1 MAVMMAL
8 ALAAAANG
16 AVMDDP
22 YVWLEDPYSPKA
34 LAWVEAENARTV
46 SILESDPAYP
56 ALYAD
61 ALKIAEATDRVPTPE
76 LVGQQVY
83 NFWQDAGH
91 VRGIWRKK
99 SVTGYAAKDIAWQP
113 VLDLDALSAAE
124 KANWVWKGADCEPT
138 KEQRCLLRLS
148 DGGEDATTEREFDLT
163 TGRFVPG
170 GFNLPTSKQDNAWED
185 ANTLLVTRDWGP
197 GTMTKSGYPF
207 VVKRLKRGQPLSSAV
222 ELFRGVETDVGAG
235 PRVFVDAAGNRVVM
249 FQRSIDFFHTENSIL
264 TPRGVIKLDIPQKGR
279 VYGMIDG
286 QIVMLVQQ
294 DWAGTPI
301 KGGSLVSFD
310 AKAAMSGKPVP
321 TLIYAPRDRQSVDID
336 EVKLTRNRVLAT
348 VNDNVRGRIW
358 SFGRSGAGWTAK
370 RLPLPD
376 NAATY
381 LVSTDRTTDQA
392 YLNATSFLLPS
403 TIFVADAAAGTATS
417 LKVSPA
423 RFDAS
428 GQVSEQYEAVSKD
441 GTRVP
446 YFIVHPRGAA
456 PAGGWPTILD
466 AYGGFEVVNTPS
478 YRGVMGKLWL
488 ERGGAYVLANIRG
501 GGEFGPAWH
510 EAALNVNRQ
519 RAYDDFAA
527 VGEDLVKRG
536 FTSKPRLG
544 ITGGSNGGLLMGVE
558 LTQRPDLWSAVNIN
572 VPLLDMIR
580 IAKIAAG
587 ASWQGEYG
595 DVADPAIRAFWDK
608 VSPYQQLSAQAKLPM
623 PYIFTTTK
631 DDRVGPGHARKFAA
645 RMKEYGLPYLY
656 YENTEGGH
664 GSGANLKQTART
676 NALQMVYF
684 KRQLMGTAQ

>member
-8 ALAAAANG
+8 ALAAAASGG
-16 AVMDDP
+16 AMDDP
-22 YVWLEDPYSPKA
+22 YIWLEEPYAPKA
-34 LAWVEAENARTV
+34 LAWVEAENARTL
-46 SILESDPAYP
+46 SILEQDPAYP

-61 ALKIAEATDRVPTPE
+61 ALKIAEATDRVPNPN
-76 LVGQQVY
+76 LIGGAVY

-91 VRGIWRKK
+91 VRGIWRM
-99 SVTGYAAKDIAWQP
+99 TTPAGYAATDIAWKP
-113 VLDLDALSAAE
+113 VLDLDALSTAE
-124 KANWVWKGADCEPT
+124 KANWVWKGADCEPI

-163 TGRFVPG
+163 TGAFVPG
-170 GFNLPTSKQDNAWED
+170 GFTLPTSKQNVSWED
-185 ANTLLVTRDWGP
+185 PETLLVARDWGA
-197 GTMTKSGYPF
+197 GSMTKSGYPF

-222 ELFRGVETDVGAG
+222 EIFRGAETDVSAG
-235 PRVFVDAAGNRVVM
+235 PNVLVDAAGQKVVL
-249 FQRSIDFFHTENSIL
+249 FQRGLDFFHSDYSIL
-264 TPRGVIKLDIPQKGR
+264 TPKGIIKLEVPQKGQI
-279 VYGMIDG
+279 YGMVDG
-286 QIVMLVQQ
+286 QIVMLVQE

-321 TLIYAPRDRQSVDID
+321 TLIYAPGDRQSVDSD
-336 EVKLTRNRVLAT
+336 EVQLTRSRVLAT

-370 RLPLPD
+370 RLPMPD

-381 LVSTDRTTDQA
+381 LVTTDRTSDQA

-403 TIFVADAAAGTATS
+403 TIYTADAAAGTTQS

-428 GQVSEQYEAVSKD
+428 GLVSEQFEAVSKD
-441 GTRVP
+441 GTRIP
-446 YFIVHPRGAA
+446 YFIVHPKGVA
-456 PAGGWPTILD
+456 PKGGWPTILD

-536 FTSKPRLG
+536 FTSKPHLG

-580 IAKIAAG
+580 ISKIAAG

-608 VSPYQQLSAQAKLPM
+608 VSPYQQLSKTSKLPM

-645 RMKEYGLPYLY
+645 RMKEFGLPYLY

-664 GSGANLKQTART
+664 GAGANLKQVART
-676 NALQMVYF
+676 NALQIVYF
-684 KRQLMGTAQ
+684 KRQLEGTQ

>member
-1 MAVMMAL
+1 MAMMAAL
-8 ALAAAANG
+8 ALATAASGG
-16 AVMDDP
+16 AMDDP
-22 YVWLEDPYSPKA
+22 YIWLEDPYAPKA
-34 LAWVEAENARTV
+34 LAWVEAENARTL
-46 SILESDPAYP
+46 SILEQDPAYP

-61 ALKIAEATDRVPTPE
+61 ALKIAEATDRIPTPN
-76 LVGQQVY
+76 LIAGQVT
-83 NFWQDAGH
+83 NFWQDATH
-91 VRGIWRKK
+91 VRGIWRL
-99 SVTGYAAKDIAWQP
+99 TTPAGYAQTTIAWKT
-113 VLDLDALSAAE
+113 VLDLDALSTAE
-124 KANWVWKGADCEPT
+124 KANWVWKGADCEPI
-138 KEQRCLLRLS
+138 KERRCLLRLS
-148 DGGEDATTEREFDLT
+148 DGGEDATTEREFDLD
-163 TGRFVPG
+163 TGQFVTG
-170 GFNLPTSKQDNAWED
+170 GFTLPTSKQNVSWED
-185 ANTLLVTRDWGP
+185 PDTLLVARDWGA
-197 GTMTKSGYPF
+197 GSMTKSGYPF

-222 ELFRGVETDVGAG
+222 EVFRGAETDVSAG
-235 PRVFVDAAGNRVVM
+235 PNVLVDAAGHKIVL
-249 FQRSIDFFHTENSIL
+249 FQRGLDFFHSDYSIL
-264 TPRGVIKLDIPQKGR
+264 TPRGIIKLDVPQKGQI
-279 VYGMIDG
+279 YGMVDG

-294 DWAGTPI
+294 DWAGTAI

-310 AKAAMSGKPVP
+310 AKAAMTGKPVP
-321 TLIYAPRDRQSVDID
+321 TLIYAPGDRQSVDSD
-336 EVKLTRNRVLAT
+336 EVQLTKSRVLAT
-348 VNDNVRGRIW
+348 INDNVRGRIW

-370 RLPLPD
+370 RLPMPD

-381 LVSTDRTTDQA
+381 LVATDRTSDRA

-403 TIFVADAAAGTATS
+403 TIYTTDAAAGTTQS

-428 GQVSEQYEAVSKD
+428 GLVSEQFEAVSKD
-441 GTRVP
+441 GTHIP
-446 YFIVHPRGAA
+446 YFIVHKAGAV
-456 PAGGWPTILD
+456 PKGGWPTILD

-527 VGEDLVKRG
+527 VGEDLVKCG

-580 IAKIAAG
+580 ISKIAAG

-595 DVADPAIRAFWDK
+595 DVSEPAIRAFWDK
-608 VSPYQQLSAQAKLPM
+608 VSPYQQLSSSSKLPM

-676 NALQMVYF
+676 NALQIIYF
-684 KRQLMGTAQ
+684 KRQLMESAQ

>member
-1 MAVMMAL
+1 MAMMAAL
-8 ALAAAANG
+8 ALAAAASGG
-16 AVMDDP
+16 AMDDP
-22 YVWLEDPYSPKA
+22 YIWLEDPYSPKA
-34 LAWVEAENARTV
+34 LAWVEAENARTLA
-46 SILESDPAYP
+46 ILEKDPAYP
-56 ALYAD
+56 ALFAD
-61 ALKIAEATDRVPTPE
+61 ALKIAEATDRVPTPN
-76 LVGQQVY
+76 LIGGQVY
-83 NFWQDAGH
+83 NFWQDASH
-91 VRGIWRKK
+91 VRGIWRTTGT
-99 SVTGYAAKDIAWQP
+99 SGYAQSAIAWQP
-113 VLDLDALSAAE
+113 VLDLDALSTAE
-124 KANWVWKGADCEPT
+124 RANWVWKGANCEPL
-138 KEQRCLLRLS
+138 KEQRCLLSLS
-148 DGGEDATTEREFDLT
+148 DGGEDAVTQREFDLT
-163 TGRFVPG
+163 TGQFVPG
-170 GFNLPTSKQDNAWED
+170 GFSLPTSKQDNDWED
-185 ANTLLVTRDWGP
+185 ADTLLVTRDWGP

-207 VVKRLKRGQPLSSAV
+207 VVKRLKRGQPLTSAV
-222 ELFRGVETDVGAG
+222 EVFRGTETDVGAG
-235 PRVFVDAAGNRVVM
+235 PRVLVDAAGHKTVL
-249 FQRSIDFFHTENSIL
+249 FQRSRDFFHNENSIL
-264 TPRGVIKLDIPQKGR
+264 TPRGIVKLDIPQKGR
-279 VYGMIDG
+279 IYGMIDG
-286 QIVMLVQQ
+286 QIIMLVQE
-294 DWAGTPI
+294 DWAGTAI

-310 AKAAMSGKPVP
+310 AKAAMGGKPAP
-321 TLIYAPRDRQSVDID
+321 TLIFAPGDRQSVDID
-336 EVKLTRNRVLAT
+336 EVKLTRSRVLAT

-358 SFGRSGAGWTAK
+358 SFGRNGAGWTAK
-370 RLPLPD
+370 RLSLPD

-381 LVSTDRTTDQA
+381 LVSTDRTSDQA

-403 TIFVADAAAGTATS
+403 TIFAADAAAGTTSS

-428 GQVSEQYEAVSKD
+428 GLVSEQYEAVSKD
-441 GTRVP
+441 GTHIP
-446 YFIVHPRGAA
+446 YFIVHKAGVA
-456 PAGGWPTILD
+456 PKGGWPTILD

-478 YRGVMGKLWL
+478 YRGVTGKLWM

-510 EAALNVNRQ
+510 EAALTTNRQ

-580 IAKIAAG
+580 ISKIAAG

-595 DVADPAIRAFWDK
+595 DVADPAIHAFWDK
-608 VSPYQQLSAQAKLPM
+608 VSPYQQLSRTSKLPT

-664 GSGANLKQTART
+664 GAGANLKQTART

-684 KRQLMGTAQ
+684 KRQLMENGQ